1 MLMRITALFGCA
13 MLVVACSTKET
24 PPVADTTA
32 IAPAPAPAISLASI
46 AGTWKVIMK
55 PEGKDTVV
63 SSYVLDTRDSTAWT
77 ITFPNGKTFPMR
89 TTGMSGDT
97 VLAATD
103 WNESPIRKGLQARSD
118 IKYWM
123 QDGKLVGRH
132 LAHYKTAGPDTVRVF
147 AVEGTKQ

>member
-1 MLMRITALFGCA
+1 MRISALFGCA
-13 MLVVACSTKET
+13 VLVIACSTKEA

-32 IAPAPAPAISLASI
+32 IAPAVAPAMSLASI
-46 AGTWKVIMK
+46 AGTWTVIMK

-63 SSYVLDTRDSTAWT
+63 SQYLLDTRDSTAWT
-77 ITFPNGKTFPMR
+77 ITFPNGLRAAMR
-89 TTGMSGDT
+89 RTGMSGDT

-123 QDGKLVGRH
+123 HDGKLAGTH
-132 LAHYKTAGPDTVRVF
+132 LAHYKTTGPDTIRVF
-147 AVEGTKQ
+147 VVEGTRQ